1 MERNIPKHLT
11 SRIPILYLCVVVKI
25 TITLTHTTQTHENK
39 DYLAENSVHRHHHP
53 YGHRHHARHGL
64 VHGALTTKE
73 MLKKLRIL
81 AVTNKK
87 LTFAKTN
94 KNINAHENTEKNFLH
109 HRLLRASTWFYC
121 LREGWTGRQNLGF
134 YTYSV

>member
-11 SRIPILYLCVVVKI
+11 SRIPILYLCVVDKI

-39 DYLAENSVHRHHHP
+39 DYLAEDSAHRHHRTNR
-53 YGHRHHARHGL
+53 HRHYAGHHL
-64 VHGALTTKE
+64 VHGALTTNE
-73 MLKKLRIL
+73 VLKKTRIF

-109 HRLLRASTWFYC
+109 HRLLRAST
-121 LREGWTGRQNLGF
+121 
-134 YTYSV
+134 